1 MQISWVLGVPPV
13 SRPPLAA
20 KTTTAPASE
29 DVDMPDSL
37 KVVGSTPRRTQ
48 DEEEEIASGW
58 GGDGEDGMG
67 ML

>member
-1 MQISWVLGVPPV
+1 
-13 SRPPLAA
+13 LAA

-29 DVDMPDSL
+29 DVDMADSL
-37 KVVGSTPRRTQ
+37 KVVESTPRRTQ